1 MKIDAKEIGIFIITF
16 IIAYLIIGFT
26 FWFTTRNSNES
37 YYQKTSKAYI
47 QKHTSEIK
55 NHLFDTLFTKA
66 QLCRDINKQPLKKLC
81 EDNIRHQLA
90 VLIIEEDFLNS
101 DGQGWPTDLFFVK
114 QVGNT
119 FLRLGWDGKLEDI
132 TQLTSESAINSSLP
146 YAFKLITGACRP
158 FEIVGK
164 YPDSCLVYVPIE
176 LNNNEIGYVVRR
188 APTSEEDN
196 FFWWQVENLLFLTL
210 VPIAILMLK
219 INSTTIFMMT
229 IVGIT
234 IILPIAIAFIVMMA
248 YSLLKRESLKKAKKL
263 S

>member
-1 MKIDAKEIGIFIITF
+1 MKIGAKEVGIFIITF
-16 IIAYLIIGFT
+16 ILVYLVIGFT
-26 FWFTTRNSNES
+26 YWFVMTNSNET
-37 YYQKTSKAYI
+37 YYLKTSKAYL
-47 QKHTSEIK
+47 QKHAGELK
-55 NHLFDTLFTKA
+55 KDLFYTLFTKA
-66 QLCRDINKQPLKKLC
+66 QLCREIGRQPLKKQC
-81 EDNIRHQLA
+81 EANIKHQLA
-90 VLIIEEDFLNS
+90 VLIIEEDFLDA
-101 DGQGWPTDLFFVK
+101 DGWGWPTDLFFVK

-176 LNNNEIGYVVRR
+176 LNNNGIGYVVRR

-219 INSTTIFMMT
+219 INPTTIFMMT